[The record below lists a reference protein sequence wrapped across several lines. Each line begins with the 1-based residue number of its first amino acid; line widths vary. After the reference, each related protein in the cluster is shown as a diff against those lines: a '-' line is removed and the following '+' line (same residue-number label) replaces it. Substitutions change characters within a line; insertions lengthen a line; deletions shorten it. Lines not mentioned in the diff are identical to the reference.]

1 MNKTVKISNE
11 QYSSLVQI
19 SEYILSEV
27 FTLDSDDWYIERTL
41 LDDIN
46 AIIKEYERKGK

>member
-1 MNKTVKISNE
+1 MNKTVKISKE

-19 SEYILSEV
+19 SEYILSDV
-27 FTLDSDDWYIERTL
+27 LTLDSDDWYIERTL

-46 AIIKEYERKGK
+46 AIIKAYEKEGK